1 MCPDI
6 VRLRKKR
13 KRKNMERQEKMES
26 LEEELVKQ
34 LTKRHAS
41 ITTAESCTG
50 GLVSGRIVNAAG
62 ASEVFHQ
69 SYVTYSNEAKTQL
82 LGVRKETLERVGAV
96 SEETAAQMA
105 VGAARA
111 ASAQVALSVTGIAG
125 PDGGTPEKPVGLVY
139 IGCYCFGE
147 TVVERHVF
155 TGNRQEVRTASV
167 EAALILAKKCLG
179 A

>member
-1 MCPDI
+1 
-6 VRLRKKR
+6 
-13 KRKNMERQEKMES
+13 MES
-26 LEEELVKQ
+26 LEEELVKL

-50 GLVSGRIVNAAG
+50 GLVSGRIVNASG

-69 SYVTYSNEAKTQL
+69 SFVTYSNEAKKKL
-82 LGVRKETLERVGAV
+82 LGVDEETLASVGAV
-96 SEETAAQMA
+96 SEETASQMA
-105 VGAARA
+105 EGAAKA
-111 ASAQVALSVTGIAG
+111 ADAQVALSVTGVAG

-139 IGCYCFGE
+139 IGCHCFGVT
-147 TVVERHVF
+147 TVEKHLF
-155 TGNRQEVRTASV
+155 TGGRQKVREASV